1 MIVVRT
7 QIKEILRESGV
18 GVDNIAADFMDKI
31 DTKVKQLVLESA
43 KRAKDNGRR
52 TVMGK
57 DV

>member
-7 QIKEILRESGV
+7 QIKEIVKEEGIN
-18 GVDNIAADFMDKI
+18 NISEDFFDRLDKKVADVIRK
-31 DTKVKQLVLESA
+31 SCA
-43 KRAKDNGRR
+43 RAKENTRK